1 MTGRDE
7 RLARQWAQ
15 ETLDNS
21 APIPS
26 VMATQAAARHI
37 MATTTPTMADIEWD
51 DSEHTFAGATV
62 VLAGGPTEVVM
73 LSESDDMLI
82 DFALLDGR
90 VGDEY
95 KDRLTPNGKRYG
107 IHEIGEHPETLK
119 DVEEYETAPV
129 DTVVQIRGY
138 VAISRGCRWSLN
150 GMTNFATAREM
161 AGIGEG
167 EVLKWGKQ

>member
-1 MTGRDE
+1 MSDE
-7 RLARQWAQ
+7 RLARQWAR

-26 VMATQAAARHI
+26 MMATQAAARHI
-37 MATTTPTMADIEWD
+37 LATTTPTMADIEWD

-62 VLAGGPTEVVM
+62 MLTDGQTEVVM
-73 LSESDDMLI
+73 LSESDDMFI

-95 KDRLTPNGKRYG
+95 KDRLTPNGKKYAL
-107 IHEIGEHPETLK
+107 HEVGSHPETLK
-119 DVEEYETAPV
+119 DAEDYATAPAG
-129 DTVVQIRGY
+129 TVVQIRGY
-138 VAISRGCRWSLN
+138 VGISRGDRWSLS
-150 GMTNFATAREM
+150 GITNIASPQEM
-161 AGIGEG
+161 ADLGEG

>member
-7 RLARQWAQ
+7 RLARQWAK

-26 VMATQAAARHI
+26 EMATQAAARHI

-62 VLAGGPTEVVM
+62 MLGGPTEVVM
-73 LSESDDMLI
+73 LSESDDMFI

-95 KDRLTPNGKRYG
+95 KDRLTPNGKKYAL
-107 IHEIGEHPETLK
+107 HEVGSHPETLK
-119 DVEEYETAPV
+119 DAEAYETAPV
-129 DTVVQIRGY
+129 GTVVQVRDI
-138 VAISRGCRWSLN
+138 VAVSRGCGWSLN
-150 GMTNFATAREM
+150 GITNMARPIEM
-161 AGIGEG
+161 AGLGEG